1 MKKGSYCKV
10 AVVLRL
16 AYGSGRDI
24 LYGIS
29 RYARKHYRWQLH
41 IINFSGDDTLDEI
54 RRAERK
60 GVDGIIANGLDNAV
74 IADHFSR
81 SATPLVVIGARSP
94 GLRRRINAL
103 AFVRNDDADIGRFGA
118 NYLSS
123 LGLARSYGFVDWTA
137 TGYASILRR
146 EGFMSR
152 FNGTGADV
160 RTYSTTANLENG
172 SLEDITALSQWLAGL
187 PKPAAVMAVHDLR
200 AIHVLEAAALS
211 GIKIPRELALIGV
224 DNDEL
229 LCDTAEPT
237 LTSIAPDHIHLGEL
251 AAEALN
257 GLMTDVRSRTSRA
270 GSHRLH
276 ALTIRSSV
284 KTIVERQSAK
294 PVTPATRLV
303 EQATAFIRRN
313 ALKGIGAMDVVN
325 HLGVSRRLADM
336 RFRQFTGQSIL
347 AAILKARLD
356 EVKRRLRDTDTP
368 IAKLTAACGFKGE
381 NYAKKL
387 FRSRFGMSMSAWRAQ
402 HSLPPHSC
410 GVGRLVL

>member
-1 MKKGSYCKV
+1 MKKGKVCKV

-16 AYGSGRDI
+16 AFGSGRDI

-29 RYARKHYRWQLH
+29 RYARKHCRWQLH
-41 IINFSGDDTLDEI
+41 IINFTGDDTLDEI

-60 GVDGIIANGLDNAV
+60 GVDGIIANGLDNTL
-74 IADHFSR
+74 IATHLSR
-81 SATPLVVIGARSP
+81 SSTPLVVIGARSP

-172 SLEDITALSQWLAGL
+172 SLEDITALSQWLADL

-200 AIHVLEAAALS
+200 AIHVLEAAAMS
-211 GIKIPRELALIGV
+211 NIRIPRDIALIGV

-237 LTSIAPDHIHLGEL
+237 LTSIAPDHIRLGEL
-251 AAEALN
+251 AAEALD
-257 GLMTDVRSRTSRA
+257 GLMRGAPRR
-270 GSHRLH
+270 H

-325 HLGVSRRLADM
+325 HLGVSRRLADA

-347 AAILKARLD
+347 AAILKVRLD
-356 EVKRRLRDTDTP
+356 ELKRRLRDTETP
-368 IAKLTAACGFKGE
+368 IAKITAACGFKGE

-387 FRSRFGMSMSAWRAQ
+387 FRSRFGMSMSEWRRN
-402 HSLPPHSC
+402 LI
-410 GVGRLVL
+410 

>member
-1 MKKGSYCKV
+1 MKKGKVCKV

-16 AYGSGRDI
+16 AFGSGRDI

-29 RYARKHYRWQLH
+29 RYARKHCRWQLH
-41 IINFSGDDTLDEI
+41 IINFTDDDTLAEI
-54 RRAERK
+54 QRAERK
-60 GVDGIIANGLDNAV
+60 GVDGIIANGLDSAV
-74 IADHFSR
+74 IADHFSH

-94 GLRRRINAL
+94 GLQRRMNAL
-103 AFVRNDDADIGRFGA
+103 AFVRNDDVDIGRFGA

-123 LGLARSYGFVDWTA
+123 LGLARSYGFVDWA
-137 TGYASILRR
+137 SNGYASILRR

-172 SLEDITALSQWLAGL
+172 SLEDITALSQWLADL

-200 AIHVLEAAALS
+200 AIHVLEAAAMS
-211 GIKIPRELALIGV
+211 NIRIPRDIALIGV

-237 LTSIAPDHIHLGEL
+237 LTSIAPDHIRLGEL
-251 AAEALN
+251 AAEALD
-257 GLMTDVRSRTSRA
+257 GLMRGAPRR
-270 GSHRLH
+270 H

-325 HLGVSRRLADM
+325 HLGVSRRLADA

-347 AAILKARLD
+347 AAILKVRLD
-356 EVKRRLRDTDTP
+356 ELKRRLRDTETP
-368 IAKLTAACGFKGE
+368 IAKITAACGFKGE

-387 FRSRFGMSMSAWRAQ
+387 FRSRFGMSMSEWRRN
-402 HSLPPHSC
+402 LI
-410 GVGRLVL
+410 

>member
-1 MKKGSYCKV
+1 MKKGKVCKV

-16 AYGSGRDI
+16 AFGSGRDI

-29 RYARKHYRWQLH
+29 RYARKHCRWQFH
-41 IINFSGDDTLDEI
+41 IINFAGDDTLAEI
-54 RRAERK
+54 RHAERK
-60 GVDGIIANGLDNAV
+60 GVDGIIANGLDNTL
-74 IADHFSR
+74 IATHLSR
-81 SATPLVVIGARSP
+81 SSTPLVVIGARSP
-94 GLRRRINAL
+94 GLRRRMRNL

-118 NYLSS
+118 DYLAS

-137 TGYASILRR
+137 TGYASLLRR
-146 EGFMSR
+146 EGFMAR
-152 FNGTGADV
+152 FKGTDDDV
-160 RTYSTTANLENG
+160 RIYSTTTDLEKG
-172 SLEDITALSQWLAGL
+172 SLEDIAALSKWLSSL
-187 PKPAAVMAVHDLR
+187 PKPTAVMAVHDLR

-211 GIKIPRELALIGV
+211 GIKIPRELSLIGV

-257 GLMTDVRSRTSRA
+257 GLMNGARSCASAQTGSR
-270 GSHRLH
+270 RLH

-347 AAILKARLD
+347 AAILKIRLD

-368 IAKLTAACGFKGE
+368 IAKITAACGFHGE

-387 FRSRFGMSMSAWRAQ
+387 FKSRFGISMTRWRDNHA
-402 HSLPPHSC
+402 
-410 GVGRLVL
+410 R

>member
-1 MKKGSYCKV
+1 MKKGKVCKV

-16 AYGSGRDI
+16 AFGSGRDI

-29 RYARKHYRWQLH
+29 RYARKHCRWQLH
-41 IINFSGDDTLDEI
+41 IINFTGDDTLDEI

-60 GVDGIIANGLDNAV
+60 GVDGIIANGLDNTL
-74 IADHFSR
+74 IATHLSR
-81 SATPLVVIGARSP
+81 SSTPLVVIGARSP

-172 SLEDITALSQWLAGL
+172 SLEDITALSQWLADL

-200 AIHVLEAAALS
+200 AIHVLEAAAMS
-211 GIKIPRELALIGV
+211 NIRIPRDIALIGV

-237 LTSIAPDHIHLGEL
+237 LTSIAPDHIRLGEL
-251 AAEALN
+251 AAEALKNLMN
-257 GLMTDVRSRTSRA
+257 GA
-270 GSHRLH
+270 HRHH

-303 EQATAFIRRN
+303 EQAMAFIRRN
-313 ALKGIGAMDVVN
+313 ALKGISAVDVVN
-325 HLGVSRRLADM
+325 NLGVSRRLADA

-347 AAILKARLD
+347 AAILKVRLD
-356 EVKRRLRDTDTP
+356 ELKRRLRDTETP
-368 IAKLTAACGFKGE
+368 IAKITAACGFKGE

-387 FRSRFGMSMSAWRAQ
+387 FRSRFGMSMSEWRRN
-402 HSLPPHSC
+402 LI
-410 GVGRLVL
+410 

>member
-1 MKKGSYCKV
+1 MKKGKVCKV

-16 AYGSGRDI
+16 AFGSGRDI

-29 RYARKHYRWQLH
+29 RYARKHCRWQLH
-41 IINFSGDDTLDEI
+41 IINFTGDDTLNEI

-74 IADHFSR
+74 IADHFSH

-94 GLRRRINAL
+94 GLQRRMNAL
-103 AFVRNDDADIGRFGA
+103 AFVRNDDVDIGRFGA

-123 LGLARSYGFVDWTA
+123 LGLARSYGFVDWA
-137 TGYASILRR
+137 SNGYASILRR
-146 EGFMSR
+146 EGFLTH
-152 FNGTGADV
+152 FNGTDVDV
-160 RTYSTTANLENG
+160 RTYSTTADLENG
-172 SLEDITALSQWLAGL
+172 SLEDITALSQWLADL

-200 AIHVLEAAALS
+200 AIHVLEAADMA
-211 GIKIPRELALIGV
+211 GIRIPRDIALIGV

-237 LTSIAPDHIHLGEL
+237 LTSIAPDHIRLGEL
-251 AAEALN
+251 AAEALD
-257 GLMTDVRSRTSRA
+257 GLMRGAPRR
-270 GSHRLH
+270 H

-325 HLGVSRRLADM
+325 HLGVSRRLADA

-347 AAILKARLD
+347 AAILKVRLD
-356 EVKRRLRDTDTP
+356 ELKRRLRDTETP
-368 IAKLTAACGFKGE
+368 IAKITAACGFKGE

-387 FRSRFGMSMSAWRAQ
+387 FRSRFGMSMSEWRRN
-402 HSLPPHSC
+402 LI
-410 GVGRLVL
+410 